1 MANNN
6 KHTGPNV
13 PALRFPEFSGE
24 WKKFRVSDFIEF
36 FPTNSLSWDQLQYR
50 GAGLLNLHYGMIH
63 NGLPV
68 QVDAS
73 KNALPSIKEDYYPK
87 KYTLCK

>member
-24 WKKFRVSDFIEF
+24 WLTYSLGEIADVTKLAGYEF
-36 FPTNSLSWDQLQYR
+36 TKYVTYEDEGSVIALR
-50 GAGLLNLHYGMIH
+50 GLNQ
-63 NGLPV
+63 N
-68 QVDAS
+68 
-73 KNALPSIKEDYYPK
+73 
-87 KYTLCK
+87 